1 MSDTLI
7 RMPKLADTLVE
18 GTLGQWLK
26 RVGDTVRQGEPL
38 AAIETD
44 KVSTE
49 LTSPAAG
56 TLLEV
61 LVSNGQTVPIE
72 TPIARIG
79 QPAATQEASQ
89 GDEKASHGAEQPSHG
104 AEQPSHG
111 AEQPSHDEKAS
122 HGHEEASRAGRAASH
137 GAEAASRLDEEASRR
152 EEVAS
157 RPTDEPRAGEGWAPP
172 RKVTP
177 VAARLMAEH
186 GLTPEDIQ
194 TTSARLTKADVL
206 TFIAR
211 EPPVVAATP
220 RSGDN
225 LVPLTSMRRAIAEHM
240 LKAWQAIPHGQSVMD
255 VDLTRLV
262 AWRETHKD
270 AFRDQEGASLTFTVL
285 FVHALARRLAA
296 YTGGPADVGVAVA
309 LEAGLIVPVL
319 RHAELLSLGETAR
332 GIADLAARARA
343 NKLAPDEIRGA
354 RMTLTNVGSFG
365 NLTAS
370 PIVPLGQI
378 AILGPGLV
386 ERRPLPAADGGIRLG
401 WRCLL
406 SLMFDRRA
414 LDDYAA
420 DAFLRGVIDELT
432 GLPDAVSV

>member
-1 MSDTLI
+1 MSETLI

-61 LVSNGQTVPIE
+61 LVSDGQTVPIE

-79 QPAATQEASQ
+79 QPAATHEASQ
-89 GDEKASHGAEQPSHG
+89 GVAKASHGAEAPSRGAEQPSHG
-104 AEQPSHG
+104 AEQ
-111 AEQPSHDEKAS
+111 AS
-122 HGHEEASRAGRAASH
+122 HGHEEASRAGGAASH
-137 GAEAASRLDEEASRR
+137 GAEAASRRHEEPSRR
-152 EEVAS
+152 DEIAS
-157 RPTDEPRAGEGWAPP
+157 GPMDEPRVGEGWPPP

-211 EPPVVAATP
+211 EPPVVVATP
-220 RSGDN
+220 RPGDN

-240 LKAWQAIPHGQSVMD
+240 LKARQTIPHGQSVMD

-262 AWRETHKD
+262 AWREAHKD

-285 FVHALARRLAA
+285 FVHSLARRLAA
-296 YTGGPADVGVAVA
+296 HTGGPADVGVAVA
-309 LEAGLIVPVL
+309 LDAGLIVPVL
-319 RHAELLSLGETAR
+319 RHAEALSLGETAR

-343 NKLAPDEIRGA
+343 NKLAPDEIQGA

-386 ERRPLPAADGGIRLG
+386 GRRPLPAADGGIRLG

-414 LDDYAA
+414 FDDYVA

>member
-1 MSDTLI
+1 MSETLI

-61 LVSNGQTVPIE
+61 LVSDGQTVPIE

-79 QPAATQEASQ
+79 QPAATEA
-89 GDEKASHGAEQPSHG
+89 P
-104 AEQPSHG
+104 
-111 AEQPSHDEKAS
+111 
-122 HGHEEASRAGRAASH
+122 
-137 GAEAASRLDEEASRR
+137 
-152 EEVAS
+152 S
-157 RPTDEPRAGEGWAPP
+157 RPTDEPRASEGWAQP
-172 RKVTP
+172 RKATP
-177 VAARLMAEH
+177 VAARLLAEH

-220 RSGDN
+220 RPGDN

-240 LKAWQAIPHGQSVMD
+240 LKARQTIPHGQSVMD

-262 AWRETHKD
+262 TWRETHKD
-270 AFRDQEGASLTFTVL
+270 PFRDQEGASLTFTVL

-296 YTGGPADVGVAVA
+296 HTGGPADVGVAVA

-319 RHAELLSLGETAR
+319 RHAESLSVGETAR

-343 NKLAPDEIRGA
+343 NKLAPDEIQGA

-414 LDDYAA
+414 FDDYAA

-432 GLPDAVSV
+432 GLPTSASG

>member
-1 MSDTLI
+1 MSETLI

-61 LVSNGQTVPIE
+61 LVSDGQTVPIE

-79 QPAATQEASQ
+79 QPAATQA
-89 GDEKASHGAEQPSHG
+89 P
-104 AEQPSHG
+104 
-111 AEQPSHDEKAS
+111 
-122 HGHEEASRAGRAASH
+122 
-137 GAEAASRLDEEASRR
+137 
-152 EEVAS
+152 S
-157 RPTDEPRAGEGWAPP
+157 RPTDEPRAGDGAPP
-172 RKVTP
+172 PKATP

-186 GLTPEDIQ
+186 GLTPEDIH

-414 LDDYAA
+414 FDDYAA

-432 GLPDAVSV
+432 SLPGAISV